1 MSPPLPSRYK
11 LEIRVGWDDD
21 IAEWFATDVKL
32 DRPVLIRIVGPE
44 ASRDRRA
51 SFLSQVQ
58 KASRVSH
65 NHIAAIYAAGR
76 QNNFAFAVTEWT
88 GGVTLANRLDAGM
101 TTSIAEFLSNA
112 SGLADGLAELHQ
124 IDAVHGAIDLET
136 ILYSGSHPAKLAGFG
151 NVQRTTTPEE
161 DMKAL
166 GCALESAL
174 TGMPAGT
181 LTPSDVVD
189 RLPEGVDDVLRL
201 SQKGAIEA
209 RRFADVVR
217 SLPYSP
223 PIAPTSR
230 WSWRWLLPT
239 GLLAL
244 AAGVLIWLGTLLQ
257 PNPTSPVLAPAIPGP
272 TVVRPLPRSTTPA
285 APDGDELIA
294 GEALRRVVTIDRV
307 TAFDPLGDGR
317 EHSSRVPN
325 LVDGDT
331 STIWRTER
339 YFDPLPL
346 LKEGVGVTFE
356 VSGSPAYMELVDLS
370 EGTGFRLMWADRLLD
385 ITDPGWETVA
395 VESAGSSLIRIPL
408 PGRDGGVW
416 LLWLTD
422 LPAQGDGYLAGLAEA
437 GFGS

>member
-11 LEIRVGWDDD
+11 LEIRVRWDED

-32 DRPVLIRIVGPE
+32 DRPVLIRVVGPE
-44 ASRDRRA
+44 ASPERRD
-51 SFLSQVQ
+51 SFLSEVQ

-65 NHIAAIYAAGR
+65 NHIAAIYAAER
-76 QNNFAFAVTEWT
+76 HNNFVFAVTEWT
-88 GGVTLANRLDAGM
+88 GGVTLYDRLEAGI
-101 TTSIAEFLSNA
+101 TPSIAEFLSNA
-112 SGLADGLAELHQ
+112 SGLADGLAELHR
-124 IDAVHGAIDLET
+124 IDAVHGSIDLET
-136 ILYSGSHPAKLAGFG
+136 ILYSGSHPAKLGAFG
-151 NVQRTTTPEE
+151 NVQRTATPED

-166 GCALESAL
+166 GAALEFAL

-181 LTPSDVVD
+181 LTPSEVID

-201 SQKGAIEA
+201 SQRGAIGA
-209 RRFADVVR
+209 RQFADVVR

-223 PIAPTSR
+223 PIAPSSR

-244 AAGVLIWLGTLLQ
+244 AAGALIWLGTLLE
-257 PNPTSPVLAPAIPGP
+257 PIPTSPVLAPAIPGP
-272 TVVRPLPRSTTPA
+272 TVTRPLPRSTTPTA
-285 APDGDELIA
+285 HDDDLVADAVP
-294 GEALRRVVTIDRV
+294 RQVVTIDRV
-307 TAFDPLGDGR
+307 AAFDPLGDGR
-317 EHSSRVPN
+317 EHSFRVPN
-325 LVDGDT
+325 LIDGDT
-331 STIWRTER
+331 STTWRTER

-346 LKEGVGVTFE
+346 LKEGVGLTFE